1 MFNTLNN
8 GQGLASSLIELL
20 RNPLPES
27 TVPFPSDGDGI
38 LALEINIPL
47 LGVNI
52 PLFGVTIPLLGVKIP
67 LLREK
72 PVVNMGLDKVP
83 A

>member
-1 MFNTLNN
+1 MFNSLNN
-8 GQGLASSLIELL
+8 GRGLASSLTEQL
-20 RNPLPES
+20 RNPLPAS
-27 TVPFPSDGDGI
+27 AMPLPSGEDGI
-38 LALEINIPL
+38 LA

-52 PLFGVTIPLLGVKIP
+52 PLLDVNIPLLCVKIP

-72 PVVNMGLDKVP
+72 PIVNMGLDKVP